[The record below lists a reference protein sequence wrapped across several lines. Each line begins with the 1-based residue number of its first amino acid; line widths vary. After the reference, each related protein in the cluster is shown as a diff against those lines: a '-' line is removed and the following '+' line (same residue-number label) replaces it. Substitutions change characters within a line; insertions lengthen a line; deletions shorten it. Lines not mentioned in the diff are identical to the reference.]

1 MRVLLTANS
10 AWNIWNFRRPLV
22 EAFQGAG
29 YKVII
34 LAPEDDAAAYLE
46 ELGCEFHALKMDI
59 KGTNPLNDYLLK
71 RRYQRHF
78 QKLKPDVVFSYTI
91 KNNLFGALA
100 AKRLKIP
107 FVPNVTGLGTA
118 FLSSGALQRIAE
130 ALYRS
135 AFAGLPI
142 VFFQNEDDNALF
154 VERGLVAPDQA
165 RLLPGSGI
173 DLLRFSASPLPAEE
187 SPMTFLMIARLLKDK
202 GVVEYV
208 EAARIV
214 KKKFP
219 HTRFQILGAIG
230 SENRT
235 AIGSDTVD
243 EWIRE
248 GAVEYLG
255 TTNDV
260 RPAIEA
266 ATCVVL
272 PSYREGAPRTLIE
285 AAAMGRPLIATD
297 VPGCRSV
304 LDHEITGYLCEV
316 RSAESLSSSIERFIN
331 LTAKERDKMGR
342 ASREKMEREF
352 SQEIVISEYQ
362 RALSFGVKSPYT
374 RSIA

>member
-10 AWNIWNFRRPLV
+10 AWNIWNFRRPIV
-22 EAFQGAG
+22 EAFQKAG
-29 YKVII
+29 YRVII
-34 LAPEDDAAAYLE
+34 LAPEDDAAPYLE
-46 ELGCEFHALKMDI
+46 SLGCEFHALKMDI

-71 RRYQRHF
+71 RRYQRYF
-78 QKLKPDVVFSYTI
+78 RKLKPDVVFSYTI

-118 FLSSGALQRIAE
+118 FLSSGTLQRIAE

-142 VFFQNEDDNALF
+142 VFFQNEDDRALF
-154 VERGLVAPDQA
+154 VERGLVAPDQV

-187 SPMTFLMIARLLKDK
+187 TPTTFLMIARLLKDK
-202 GVVEYV
+202 GIVEYV
-208 EAARIV
+208 EAARLV
-214 KKKFP
+214 KKIFP
-219 HTRFQILGAIG
+219 DTRFQILGAIG

-235 AIGSDTVD
+235 AIGSETVD

-285 AAAMGRPLIATD
+285 AAAMGRPLIATN

-304 LDHEITGYLCEV
+304 LDHEVTGYLCEV
-316 RSAESLSSSIERFIN
+316 RSAQSLSSAIERFIK
-331 LTAKERDKMGR
+331 LSAEKKEEMGR

-352 SQEIVISEYQ
+352 SQEIVLSEYQ
-362 RALSFGVKSPYT
+362 RALSIVAKSSYT
-374 RSIA
+374 EDIV

>member
-10 AWNIWNFRRPLV
+10 AWNIWNFRRPIV
-22 EAFQGAG
+22 EAFQRAG
-29 YKVII
+29 CRVII
-34 LAPEDDAAAYLE
+34 LAPKDDAAAYLE
-46 ELGCEFHALKMDI
+46 DLGCEFHALKMDI

-78 QKLKPDVVFSYTI
+78 RKLKPDVVFSYTI

-118 FLSSGALQRIAE
+118 FLSSGILQWIAE

-135 AFAGLPI
+135 AFSKLPI
-142 VFFQNEDDNALF
+142 VFFQNEDDKALF
-154 VERGLVAPDQA
+154 VERGLVAPDQV

-173 DLLRFSASPLPAEE
+173 DLLRFTASPLPPED
-187 SPMTFLMIARLLKDK
+187 SPTTFLMIARLLKDK

-208 EAARIV
+208 EAARLV
-214 KKKFP
+214 RKKFP
-219 HTRFQILGAIG
+219 LTRFQILGAIG

-304 LDHEITGYLCEV
+304 LDHEVTGYLCEV
-316 RSAESLSSSIERFIN
+316 RSAQSLSSTMERFIN
-331 LTAKERDKMGR
+331 LSAEKKAEMGR

-352 SQEIVISEYQ
+352 SQEIVLSEYQ
-362 RALSFGVKSPYT
+362 RALSIVAKSSYT
-374 RSIA
+374 EDIV

>member
-10 AWNIWNFRRPLV
+10 AWNIWNFRRPIV
-22 EAFQGAG
+22 EAFQKAG
-29 YKVII
+29 CRVII
-34 LAPEDDAAAYLE
+34 LAPEDDAAPYLE
-46 ELGCEFHALKMDI
+46 SLGCEFHALKMDI

-78 QKLKPDVVFSYTI
+78 RKLKPDVVFSYTI

-100 AKRLKIP
+100 AKRLNIP

-118 FLSSGALQRIAE
+118 FLSSGILQWIAE

-135 AFAGLPI
+135 AFSKLPI
-142 VFFQNEDDNALF
+142 VFFQNEDDKALF
-154 VERGLVAPDQA
+154 VERGLVAPDQV

-173 DLLRFSASPLPAEE
+173 DLLRFTASPLPPED
-187 SPMTFLMIARLLKDK
+187 SPTTFLMIARLLKDK

-208 EAARIV
+208 EAARLV
-214 KKKFP
+214 RKKFP
-219 HTRFQILGAIG
+219 LTRFQILGAIG

-285 AAAMGRPLIATD
+285 AAAMGRPLIATN

-304 LDHEITGYLCEV
+304 LDHEVTGYLCEV
-316 RSAESLSSSIERFIN
+316 RSAQSLTSAIERFIK
-331 LTAKERDKMGR
+331 LSAEKKEEMGR

-352 SQEIVISEYQ
+352 SQEFVLSEYQ
-362 RALSFGVKSPYT
+362 RALSIVAKSSYT
-374 RSIA
+374 EYIV